1 MKEHNGMRPQDIAIL
16 LYLSTLKTSEWKL
29 KDVAQALQIS
39 QSEVSEAVNR
49 CVIAHLIDKDSK
61 KVFRFSLAEF
71 LKYGLRYVFPVVPG
85 TMERGVP
92 TAHSA
97 PPLNDF
103 IVQDDEPFVWPH
115 PDGTVR
121 GLAVK
126 PLYRTLPGIVA
137 DKPEF
142 YALLA
147 LCDAVRVG
155 RVREVNL
162 AKKELEKRI
171 LA

>member
-1 MKEHNGMRPQDIAIL
+1 MKEHKGMRPQDVAIL
-16 LYLSTLKTSEWKL
+16 LYLSTLQTADWKI
-29 KDVAQALQIS
+29 KDVAQALGIS

-49 CVIAHLIDKDSK
+49 CMIARLIDKESK
-61 KVFRFSLAEF
+61 KVFRQSFFEF
-71 LKYGLRYVFPVVPG
+71 LKYGLKYVFPVVPG
-85 TMERGVP
+85 TLERGVP

-97 PPLNDF
+97 PPLNQQ

-121 GLAVK
+121 GLAIQ
-126 PLYRTLPGIVA
+126 PLYHTLPGVVA

-147 LCDAVRVG
+147 LCDALRVG
-155 RVREVNL
+155 RVREGNL
-162 AKKELEKRI
+162 AKKELEQRI